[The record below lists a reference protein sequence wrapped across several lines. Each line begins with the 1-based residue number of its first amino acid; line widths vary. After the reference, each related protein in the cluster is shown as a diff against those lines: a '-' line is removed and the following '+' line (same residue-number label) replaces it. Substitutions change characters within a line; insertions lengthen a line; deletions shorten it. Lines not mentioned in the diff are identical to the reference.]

1 MLKIFIFFVSVSF
14 EVDYFSLSV
23 RYYLFF
29 LFKKNLFHVENTIT
43 FYSKMNVNFDFFALF
58 LRKTISRNFILYF
71 LGQSH
76 HNKTLLLFTFNGWC
90 SKCKTP
96 KQRTKQLWMYLF
108 FFRFCSALTNNS
120 CLHQWNRIN
129 FSFVFILGFFVSV
142 ISCLGFMI
150 YYSRRFDSFFLNYF
164 SMQWSCNTDF
174 EISPQQHNMY
184 RRQTKT
190 AHYYDVCHQR
200 PDENDVEN
208 EIKSNQTKE

>member
-1 MLKIFIFFVSVSF
+1 
-14 EVDYFSLSV
+14 
-23 RYYLFF
+23 
-29 LFKKNLFHVENTIT
+29 
-43 FYSKMNVNFDFFALF
+43 MNVNFDFFALF

-150 YYSRRFDSFFLNYF
+150 YYSRRFDSFFELF
-164 SMQWSCNTDF
+164 QCNDRATP
-174 EISPQQHNMY
+174 ISKYHHSNITCIDDKQ
-184 RRQTKT
+184 K
-190 AHYYDVCHQR
+190 QR
-200 PDENDVEN
+200 IIMTFVINDPM
-208 EIKSNQTKE
+208 KMT

>member
-1 MLKIFIFFVSVSF
+1 
-14 EVDYFSLSV
+14 
-23 RYYLFF
+23 
-29 LFKKNLFHVENTIT
+29 
-43 FYSKMNVNFDFFALF
+43 MNVNFDFFALF
-58 LRKTISRNFILYF
+58 LRKTISRNFILCF

-142 ISCLGFMI
+142 ISCLVLWFTI
-150 YYSRRFDSFFLNYF
+150 LVVSILFFWII
-164 SMQWSCNTDF
+164 SQCNDRATP
-174 EISPQQHNMY
+174 ISKYHHSNITCIDDKQ
-184 RRQTKT
+184 K
-190 AHYYDVCHQR
+190 QR
-200 PDENDVEN
+200 IIMTFVINDPM
-208 EIKSNQTKE
+208 KMT